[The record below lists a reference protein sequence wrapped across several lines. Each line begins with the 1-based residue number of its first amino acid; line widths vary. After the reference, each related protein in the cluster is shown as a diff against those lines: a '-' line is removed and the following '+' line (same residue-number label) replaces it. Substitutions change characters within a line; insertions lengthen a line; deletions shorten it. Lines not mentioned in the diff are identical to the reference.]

1 MTFFEFAID
10 ESSHLDKLI
19 VKARLKKRPL
29 LTHPWRRQNGE
40 EEKSS

>member
-1 MTFFEFAID
+1 MFFFEFAID
-10 ESSHLDKLI
+10 EISHPVKL
-19 VKARLKKRPL
+19 KENAALKKQQT